1 MTTWPILSVV
11 TFLPVVGALLV
22 YLSRGDDEAARRNS
36 RWIALW
42 TTLITFAVS
51 LILIWRFDPAQPDFQ
66 FVEKASWLA
75 SGITYHMGVDGI
87 SLPFVILTT
96 ALMPFCIIASW
107 KSITLRV
114 REYMMA
120 FLILET
126 LMIGT
131 FSALD
136 LVLFYLFFEGGL
148 IPMFLIIGVWGGPR
162 RVYASFKF
170 FLYTLLGSVLMLLA
184 IMALYWNA
192 GTTDIPALMH
202 TAVPR
207 SLQTWAW
214 LAFFASF
221 AVKMPMWPVHTWL
234 PDAHVEAP
242 TAGSVILASILLKM
256 GGYGFLRFSLPMF
269 PLASH
274 DFAPLIFSLSVIAII
289 YTSLVALMQ
298 EDIKKLIA
306 YSSVAHMGFVTMGIF
321 AGTTQGVAGGEFQM
335 ISHGIVAGALF
346 LCSGYEA
353 GQNLG
358 HLNLAFTAAVPL
370 SLWACLRAASR
381 HWSSWHL
388 GVVLGLLFLFEF
400 GVSQEIFA
408 SQMLF
413 GAVLLLV
420 LAWLHPAQ
428 RLTLARLLPGILRAL
443 ALCLLLA
450 SPFIW
455 AMLRSYHAE
464 QANFS
469 TPDVYANDLLAAFIP
484 TPLVF
489 FGGHLARPI
498 SKLFTGNSCEQ
509 GGYYGLPLMLLAV
522 TIWRTTPLP
531 AVRVL
536 ATMALLAAVAALG
549 PYAHVLGYRIS
560 TAPWM
565 LLYRLPFLAAMLPGR
580 FSLYAWLALTLL
592 LSLWLAQPGSTWR
605 RYALAGLC
613 IASVLPAQS
622 TARNWRQPVLPP
634 VFTTLPPG
642 AHVLVLPVFAQEMGW
657 QYATGMRFV
666 LVGQGYIGNGRPAPF
681 TTWPLYPALWE
692 NRFPDINPQ
701 AFSAYLQDYDV
712 QDVVLLPHG
721 YRFFGGKPVDEAAET
736 RTAAT
741 LLQQAGWRIV
751 TSTPEGAIYQPTAA
765 ITRWTPAQITA
776 FMLQAHRAKLIRFEN
791 RRVCQ
796 IRRFAR
802 LTGLNP
808 APLLGFYVAH
818 PPLPVETIVC
828 PP

>member
-1 MTTWPILSVV
+1 MPNEPAPSLKLLHHVAVCLLFLGTSWLFYAPPRAWPGLTYFGDGQDSLAFIWFLDWWPFALTHHLPLLFTHYVDYPTGVDLVWKTSVPALGLLAAPFTLRFGAPAVFNVLMIAAPALSAFTLYLAAWELTGV
-11 TFLPVVGALLV
+11 FAAALL
-22 YLSRGDDEAARRNS
+22 
-36 RWIALW
+36 
-42 TTLITFAVS
+42 
-51 LILIWRFDPAQPDFQ
+51 
-66 FVEKASWLA
+66 
-75 SGITYHMGVDGI
+75 
-87 SLPFVILTT
+87 
-96 ALMPFCIIASW
+96 
-107 KSITLRV
+107 
-114 REYMMA
+114 
-120 FLILET
+120 
-126 LMIGT
+126 
-131 FSALD
+131 
-136 LVLFYLFFEGGL
+136 
-148 IPMFLIIGVWGGPR
+148 
-162 RVYASFKF
+162 
-170 FLYTLLGSVLMLLA
+170 
-184 IMALYWNA
+184 
-192 GTTDIPALMH
+192 
-202 TAVPR
+202 
-207 SLQTWAW
+207 
-214 LAFFASF
+214 
-221 AVKMPMWPVHTWL
+221 
-234 PDAHVEAP
+234 
-242 TAGSVILASILLKM
+242 
-256 GGYGFLRFSLPMF
+256 
-269 PLASH
+269 
-274 DFAPLIFSLSVIAII
+274 
-289 YTSLVALMQ
+289 
-298 EDIKKLIA
+298 
-306 YSSVAHMGFVTMGIF
+306 
-321 AGTTQGVAGGEFQM
+321 
-335 ISHGIVAGALF
+335 AGAVF
-346 LCSGYEA
+346 LCSGYEV

-358 HLNLAFTAAVPL
+358 HLNLALTAAVPL
-370 SLWACLRAASR
+370 SLWACFRAASR

-388 GVVLGLLFLFEF
+388 GSVLGFLFLFEF

-413 GAVLLLV
+413 GAILLLV
-420 LAWLHPAQ
+420 FAWLHPAQ
-428 RLTLARLLPGILRAL
+428 RPTLARLLPGIVRAL

-455 AMLRSYHAE
+455 AMLCSYHAE

-489 FGGHLARPI
+489 FGGHLALPI

-531 AVRVL
+531 TARVL
-536 ATMALLAAVAALG
+536 ATMALLTAVAALG

-565 LLYRLPFLAAMLPGR
+565 LFYRLPFLAAMLPGR
-580 FSLYAWLALTLL
+580 FSLYAWLSLTLL
-592 LSLWLAQPGSTWR
+592 LALWLAQPGSTWR

-613 IASVLPAQS
+613 LASLLPAQS

-657 QYATGMRFV
+657 QYASGMRFM

-692 NRFPDINPQ
+692 NRFPDIDPQ
-701 AFSAYLQDYDV
+701 AFSAYLQAYDV

-721 YRFFGGKPVDEAAET
+721 YAYYGGKPVDEAAET

-741 LLQQAGWRIV
+741 LLQQAGWRTV
-751 TSTPEGAIYQPTAA
+751 TTTPDGAIYQPTAA
-765 ITRWTPAQITA
+765 ITHWTPAQITA
-776 FMLQAHRAKLIRFEN
+776 FMLQEHRAKLIRFET

-808 APLLGFYVAH
+808 APILAFYVAHVH
-818 PPLPVETIVC
+818 PPLPVETIMC

>member
-1 MTTWPILSVV
+1 MRNEPAPSLKLLRHAAVCLL
-11 TFLPVVGALLV
+11 FLA
-22 YLSRGDDEAARRNS
+22 
-36 RWIALW
+36 
-42 TTLITFAVS
+42 
-51 LILIWRFDPAQPDFQ
+51 
-66 FVEKASWLA
+66 ASWLFYA
-75 SGITYHMGVDGI
+75 PPRAWPDLTYFGDGQDSLAFIWFLNWWPFALTHHLPLLFTHYVDYPTGVD
-87 SLPFVILTT
+87 LV
-96 ALMPFCIIASW
+96 W
-107 KSITLRV
+107 KTS
-114 REYMMA
+114 
-120 FLILET
+120 
-126 LMIGT
+126 
-131 FSALD
+131 
-136 LVLFYLFFEGGL
+136 
-148 IPMFLIIGVWGGPR
+148 
-162 RVYASFKF
+162 
-170 FLYTLLGSVLMLLA
+170 
-184 IMALYWNA
+184 
-192 GTTDIPALMH
+192 IPALG
-202 TAVPR
+202 
-207 SLQTWAW
+207 L
-214 LAFFASF
+214 LA
-221 AVKMPMWPVHTWL
+221 
-234 PDAHVEAP
+234 AP
-242 TAGSVILASILLKM
+242 FT
-256 GGYGFLRFSLPMF
+256 LRFGAVAVFNVLMIAAPALSAFALY
-269 PLASH
+269 LAAWELTGV
-274 DFAPLIFSLSVIAII
+274 FAA
-289 YTSLVALMQ
+289 AL
-298 EDIKKLIA
+298 L
-306 YSSVAHMGFVTMGIF
+306 
-321 AGTTQGVAGGEFQM
+321 
-335 ISHGIVAGALF
+335 AGALF

-818 PPLPVETIVC
+818 VHPPLPVETIVC